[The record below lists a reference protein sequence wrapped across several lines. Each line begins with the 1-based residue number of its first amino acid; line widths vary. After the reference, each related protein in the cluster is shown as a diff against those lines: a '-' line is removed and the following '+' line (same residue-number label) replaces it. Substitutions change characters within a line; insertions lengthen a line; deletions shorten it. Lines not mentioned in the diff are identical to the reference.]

1 MNASWLE
8 FLCASGARVDQDL
21 VADFGDAAA
30 ELLAAP
36 AATIAAPLAH
46 LGVIEVGGAEAA
58 TFLHQ
63 QLTSDVKHLA
73 DGEAQH
79 SAWCSAKGRM
89 LASFLVFR
97 SGSNYRL
104 QLSADLLPAILRR
117 LQMFVLRSKV
127 NIVDHSDARQIIG
140 VSGPRAEEA
149 LHAAGLAVPG
159 AALSSVA
166 AADAL
171 VIRLDSQRFELLASS
186 AAAPELWQA
195 LLSVARPVGT
205 RVWQWLDVDAGLPLI
220 TGGTREEFVPQM
232 ANFDQLGGVSF
243 HKGCYPGQ
251 EIIARTQYLGKVK
264 RHLYRAHSST
274 PIAPGSKIYSP
285 ANPEHPCGMVVNAA
299 PAPTGGYDALAIVQ
313 ESFVAAADLEIAT
326 PGGAPIDLQPLAR

>member
-36 AATIAAPLAH
+36 VATVVAPLAH

-63 QLTSDVKHLA
+63 QLTSDVTHLA
-73 DGEAQH
+73 DGAAQH

-97 SGSNYRL
+97 SGSNYQL
-104 QLSADLLPAILRR
+104 QLSADLLPAILKR

-127 NIVDHSDARQIIG
+127 SIVEHPDARQIIG

-159 AALSSVA
+159 AALSCVA
-166 AADAL
+166 TADA
-171 VIRLDSQRFELLASS
+171 
-186 AAAPELWQA
+186 W
-195 LLSVARPVGT
+195 
-205 RVWQWLDVDAGLPLI
+205 
-220 TGGTREEFVPQM
+220 
-232 ANFDQLGGVSF
+232 
-243 HKGCYPGQ
+243 
-251 EIIARTQYLGKVK
+251 
-264 RHLYRAHSST
+264 
-274 PIAPGSKIYSP
+274 
-285 ANPEHPCGMVVNAA
+285 
-299 PAPTGGYDALAIVQ
+299 
-313 ESFVAAADLEIAT
+313 
-326 PGGAPIDLQPLAR
+326 

>member
-36 AATIAAPLAH
+36 VATVVAPLAH

-63 QLTSDVKHLA
+63 QLTSDVTHLA
-73 DGEAQH
+73 DGAAQH

-97 SGSNYRL
+97 SGSNYQL
-104 QLSADLLPAILRR
+104 QLSADLLPAILKR

-127 NIVDHSDARQIIG
+127 SIVEHPDARQIIG
-140 VSGPRAEEA
+140 VAGPRAEEA

-159 AALSSVA
+159 AALSCVA
-166 AADAL
+166 TADTL
-171 VIRLDSQRFELLASS
+171 VIRLDSQRFEVLASS
-186 AAAPELWQA
+186 EAAPELWQA
-195 LLSVARPVGT
+195 LLAVARPVGT

-274 PIAPGSKIYSP
+274 PIASGSKIYSP
-285 ANPEHPCGMVVNAA
+285 ANTEHPCGMVVNAA
-299 PAPTGGYDALAIVQ
+299 AAPTGGYDALAIVQ
-313 ESFVAAADLEIAT
+313 ESFVAAADLEIAV
-326 PGGAPIDLQPLAR
+326 PGGPHIDLQPLAR